1 MTATRGS
8 LPAPGHGPALA
19 PGHGP
24 APVPTPAGPAHRAHR
39 ATARQGHRSAADR
52 AHQAAS
58 CRAQRAAARRGRLV
72 GSAVLGLL
80 AATAALAGCRSGAPQ
95 GPDVT
100 ATGPGGCP
108 AVQAAALAAVARA
121 ERTDTAWDGPVTGPA
136 AVSGRTI
143 VYVAQTMTNPG
154 VAGVAGGLR
163 EAARVVGWQL
173 RVIDG
178 GGSPAGIQAAMSEA
192 VDLRPSG
199 IVIGGFDPGSTA
211 QQVAAAEAAGIP
223 LVGWHAVA
231 APGPSRR
238 PPLFTNVTTRVE
250 NVAGISAQWVIAH
263 SGGRAGVVLF
273 TDASVP
279 FAKRKSDLIKAKL
292 ATCAGVRLLAY
303 ENIPIPDAGNRTP
316 REIASLLSRFPDTWT
331 HSVAINDLYFA
342 DAAPAFR
349 AAGRSGA
356 GPPFNIGAGDGDPSA
371 FQRINGRQ
379 YQSATVPEPLTQQG
393 WQIVDEFNRAFS
405 GRPAS
410 GYVAPTHVSTAA
422 NSAGATTWDPPGY
435 REAYRRIWGR

>member
-1 MTATRGS
+1 MRRAREVPTSRTGRARSLCLALLAAGVTALTGCQHGS
-8 LPAPGHGPALA
+8 SDN
-19 PGHGP
+19 P
-24 APVPTPAGPAHRAHR
+24 APV
-39 ATARQGHRSAADR
+39 
-52 AHQAAS
+52 
-58 CRAQRAAARRGRLV
+58 
-72 GSAVLGLL
+72 
-80 AATAALAGCRSGAPQ
+80 
-95 GPDVT
+95 

-108 AVQAAALAAVARA
+108 VVQAGARAAVARA
-121 ERTDTAWDGPVTGPA
+121 ERSDTAWNGPTTGPA

-143 VYVAQTMTNPG
+143 VFVAQTMTNPG
-154 VAGVAGGLR
+154 VAGVANGLR
-163 EAARVVGWQL
+163 EAARVIGWQV

-178 GGSPAGIQAAMSEA
+178 GGSPAGIQAAMGEA
-192 VDLRPSG
+192 VALRPSG
-199 IVIGGFDPGSTA
+199 IVIGGFDPGSTS
-211 QQVAAAEAAGIP
+211 QQVAAAGRAGIP

-250 NVAGISAQWVIAH
+250 DVAGISAQWIIAH

-279 FAKRKSDLIKAKL
+279 FAKRKSDLIRAKL

-303 ENIPIPDAGNRTP
+303 ENIPIPDASSRTP
-316 REIASLLSRFPDTWT
+316 REVASLLARFPDTWT

-349 AAGRSGA
+349 AAGRKGT

-371 FQRINGRQ
+371 FQRIDSGQ
-379 YQSATVPEPLTQQG
+379 YQSATVPEPLSQQG

-422 NSAGATTWDPPGY
+422 NSAGATSWDPPGY
-435 REAYRRIWGR
+435 REAYRRIWDR